1 VEAVQEG
8 LNSISPSVSN
18 VVFFYL
24 KKNASI
30 RFDEYIVKPEA
41 LEEGL
46 EKIFGLGA
54 KVIEK
59 KILEVLYVKLEVPR
73 KIEDDFEF
81 AEEVKNAQKLLESA
95 ELEVLETRSHAQLPS
110 FL

>member
-1 VEAVQEG
+1 
-8 LNSISPSVSN
+8 
-18 VVFFYL
+18 
-24 KKNASI
+24 
-30 RFDEYIVKPEA
+30 
-41 LEEGL
+41 
-46 EKIFGLGA
+46 
-54 KVIEK
+54 
-59 KILEVLYVKLEVPR
+59 VPR